1 MRRFKM
7 QSLLSS
13 VLISFLI
20 FVTTSAAFLDLRI
33 ELTHVD
39 AGRNF
44 TKPELLRRTV
54 RRSQARA
61 MWLSAVQAAASGG
74 VDPTT
79 LTKSRI
85 LVSPGEGEYLMDI
98 AIGTPPLPFTAILDT
113 GSDLIWTQCKP
124 CIKCLKVPAHPFD
137 PSKSSTYSA
146 LPCAGKL
153 CQAVPNNCSSA
164 SRDQQHCFY
173 SYGYGDG
180 TSSDGALATETFTFG
195 SVTKVRVPGLG
206 FGCGNDNGGDLNG
219 GSGIVGFG
227 RNPLSLISQLGIR
240 KFAYCFT
247 PLLQFQSKQSTLFF
261 GPLANIVGRGP
272 ILTTPLLQNPSIPTF
287 YYVSL
292 LGITVGKNRLKI
304 PKSAFQLRKD
314 GTGGVIVD
322 SGTLVTGL
330 VDVAYE
336 KAVQAFKSY
345 VKLPVVEEDT
355 GPFELCFKTPTND
368 TASVKVPQLVFHFQG
383 ADMGLPRENY
393 MVEYTDR
400 VLCVNIFDNG
410 DSSVIGN
417 IQQHNMKVLF
427 DLEKEKLSFA
437 PAQCDKL

>member
-1 MRRFKM
+1 
-7 QSLLSS
+7 
-13 VLISFLI
+13 
-20 FVTTSAAFLDLRI
+20 
-33 ELTHVD
+33 
-39 AGRNF
+39 
-44 TKPELLRRTV
+44 
-54 RRSQARA
+54 
-61 MWLSAVQAAASGG
+61 
-74 VDPTT
+74 
-79 LTKSRI
+79 
-85 LVSPGEGEYLMDI
+85 MDI

-124 CIKCLKVPAHPFD
+124 CIKCLKVPARPFD

-153 CQAVPNNCSSA
+153 CQAAPNNCSSA

-195 SVTKVRVPGLG
+195 SVAKVRVPGLG
-206 FGCGNDNGGDLNG
+206 FGCGHDNWGDLNG

-261 GPLANIVGRGP
+261 GPLADIVGGGP
-272 ILTTPLLQNPSIPTF
+272 ILTTPLLQNPSVPTF

-292 LGITVGKNRLKI
+292 LGITEGRH
-304 PKSAFQLRKD
+304 RR
-314 GTGGVIVD
+314 VIVD

-330 VDVAYE
+330 VDVAYK
-336 KAVQAFKSY
+336 KAVKAFKSY

-355 GPFELCFKTPTND
+355 GPFGLCFKTPTNN

-400 VLCVNIFDNG
+400 VLCVNIFDND

-437 PAQCDKL
+437 PAQCNKL